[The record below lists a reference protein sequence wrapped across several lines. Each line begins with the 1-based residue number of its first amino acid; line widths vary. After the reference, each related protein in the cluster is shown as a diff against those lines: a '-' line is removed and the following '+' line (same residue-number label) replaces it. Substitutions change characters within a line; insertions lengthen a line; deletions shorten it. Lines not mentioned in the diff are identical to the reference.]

1 MAYLMTDMAAGGQA
15 ALQLQQTMAAAPN
28 VQQVEANKMQAQG
41 LAIQQEQANLEK
53 TKLANL
59 VSESGFKTDE
69 ESKLKLRGYM
79 QTPEAQQALKEQ
91 DYSTIFKN
99 SGAILMQNNKVEE
112 GIKWITAGKNL
123 DSKKIADRQTAI
135 AADMAEAETAIAVLD
150 SLPKEKHA
158 LAIENL
164 PENSKKALINL
175 IGEAS
180 WNKFTPEEKI
190 AATHEILT
198 KSRSGKAKEL
208 KEVEL
213 EKARI
218 NAETRERIAEMN
230 NATRLQIKSMGN
242 DHLGSDRS
250 MRDWNLYTKAQEA
263 IERTG
268 KKTLE
273 KLDEAVDKAD
283 AAMTAS
289 IPWYSSNPSKEATAA
304 YTKAIEARD
313 NFKRDQ
319 IKKEINLATSA
330 PDFAGK
336 NIILENLQ
344 QQLALYPKEVT
355 PIKLEEDK
363 PEAKPAPAPTAKPV
377 PSNKDSGTKT
387 APIAMPK
394 SAAEAVDGK
403 YYTTKAGVRKWDA
416 KTQTFV
422 E

>member
-1 MAYLMTDMAAGGQA
+1 MTDMAAGGQA

-28 VQQVEANKMQAQG
+28 VRQSEANKMQMQG
-41 LAIQQEQANLEK
+41 LKIQEEQAKLEQDAATLSK
-53 TKLANL
+53 TKLSNL
-59 VSESGFKTDE
+59 VAETGFKTDE
-69 ESKLKLRGYM
+69 ESKLKLRGYLE
-79 QTPEAQQALKEQ
+79 TPEAQQALKDQ

-99 SGAILMQNNKVEE
+99 SGAILMQNNKAEE
-112 GIKWITAGKNL
+112 GVKWITAGKNL
-123 DSKKIADRQTAI
+123 DSKKIADRQASI
-135 AADMAEAETAIAVLD
+135 SADMAEAETAIAVLD

-164 PENSKKALINL
+164 PENSKKALVNL
-175 IGEAS
+175 VGEAN

-218 NAETRERIAEMN
+218 YAETRERIADSV
-230 NATRLQIKSMGN
+230 NATRLQIKAMGS
-242 DHLGSDRS
+242 DHVGSDRS
-250 MRDWNLYTKAQEA
+250 MRDWNLYNKAQET

-273 KLDEAVDKAD
+273 KLNESVDKAD

-289 IPWYSSNPSKEATAA
+289 IPWYSSNPSKEATTA

-319 IKKEINLATSA
+319 VKKEIKLATSA

-344 QQLALYPKEVT
+344 QELALYPKEIA
-355 PIKLEEDK
+355 PINVEDK
-363 PEAKPAPAPTAKPV
+363 PE
-377 PSNKDSGTKT
+377 
-387 APIAMPK
+387 PK
-394 SAAEAVDGK
+394 SAAKPTAAKPATPAATSNKPAAPKFEEGK
-403 YYTTKAGVRKWDA
+403 VYTDA
-416 KTQTFV
+416 KGNKAKYVNGKWEPQ
-422 E
+422 